1 MLWKIYVFFKFV
13 IFHLTIF
20 LCSYVLGSNL
30 QSFKDAK
37 KLFIFQEMKLF
48 NLKPRNSCFLGENF
62 RLFHHCFFRRFH
74 SFFSCFHFFTF
85 SFLQMFSLL
94 IAFVCF
100 TVSLLFLKYSIFVL
114 LYCECHGFEG
124 SLFTFRR
131 FLPYTP
137 SCFYQDFPGA
147 GSFTLKVTGLA
158 TEAQNTDS
166 VH

>member
-1 MLWKIYVFFKFV
+1 MIQE
-13 IFHLTIF
+13 IENLTNF

-30 QSFKDAK
+30 QSFKNAK

-48 NLKPRNSCFLGENF
+48 NLKLKNSSFLGENF

-74 SFFSCFHFFTF
+74 SFFFSCFHFFTF

-100 TVSLLFLKYSIFVL
+100 TVSLLFLKYSVFVL
-114 LYCECHGFEG
+114 LYCECYGFEG

-147 GSFTLKVTGLA
+147 GSLALKVTGLA